1 MAEHDHWNGTWIV
14 IFFSDSAP
22 QAWLHSEAGVIA
34 AGHGLPL
41 DDLCL
46 LVHHRRQFTNR
57 SEGKEI
63 AERTVR
69 RSDAR
74 LVHLLKDLVA
84 KQRKRPCA
92 WRRGHVR
99 GAAHTVRSERAS
111 GLPFK
116 EHQPL
121 RLFYRQCLE

>member
-1 MAEHDHWNGTWIV
+1 MAEHDHWRGTWLV
-14 IFFSDSAP
+14 IFVSDSAS
-22 QAWLHSEAGVIA
+22 QARLLSEASVIA

-57 SEGKEI
+57 TGGKEI

-74 LVHLLKDLVA
+74 LRHLFKDLVA
-84 KQRKRPCA
+84 KQRKPLCA

-99 GAAHTVRSERAS
+99 GAAHTIRSEQAS

-116 EHQPL
+116 EH
-121 RLFYRQCLE
+121 